1 MILNEDDINL
11 IDNYLNGNL
20 RQEEKALF
28 ELKMSE
34 KYFSDE
40 FKLRASIIKGIEE
53 FNRNQLKAELR
64 SYLSDHVKIENENR
78 SGKINFLSIAAA
90 IVIILMSSLWILL
103 HNKNSDTPDEIFAAY
118 YKPYPVAITTR
129 SGQENLIPA
138 FEKYQENHYQEA
150 VVLLERIGS
159 DEKKNVGNPFLQ
171 LIIGNCYL
179 KMDRFD
185 KATIAFQSV
194 IDSND
199 LVLKQHAEWYMALT
213 LLKSER
219 IGESLAILG
228 QIKAARSFY
237 SKNAESLIKRI
248 KKKSELNS

>member
-1 MILNEDDINL
+1 MILSEDDINL
-11 IDNYLNGNL
+11 IDNYLDDNL

-28 ELKMSE
+28 ELKMNE

-40 FKLRASIIKGIEE
+40 LKLRASIVKGIKE
-53 FNRNQLKAELR
+53 FNRNELKAEL
-64 SYLSDHVKIENENR
+64 SGYLSDRVKIKSKNR
-78 SGKINFLSIAAA
+78 SKSINYLSIAAA
-90 IVIILMSSLWILL
+90 IVIFLVSSLWILL
-103 HNKNSDTPDEIFAAY
+103 HNKNRDTPDEIFAAY

-138 FEKYQENHYQEA
+138 FEKYQENHYKEA
-150 VVLLERIGS
+150 VVLLERIS
-159 DEKKNVGNPFLQ
+159 SEEKKNVGNPFLQ
-171 LIIGNCYL
+171 LIMGNCYL

-185 KATIAFQSV
+185 KATIAFQNV

-213 LLKSER
+213 LLKSNR
-219 IGESLAILG
+219 VGESLAILD
-228 QIKAARSFY
+228 QIKAARSIY

-248 KKKSELNS
+248 KKE